1 MANNENN
8 NLEKVLINVHEQDNL
23 LICIKDEE
31 NFKVGKKYAL
41 TAIKEGD
48 KIFKLGN
55 QIGNALQDINVFEE
69 VNEFNVGISD
79 THNYDFKFQGIDFE
93 NHNGL
98 EEQFY
103 GYGNGAYGVA
113 TRKCLLVIS
122 LVSCANSAVRII
134 EEELNHLKEIKEGDI
149 NVIPIIHSNG
159 CGHNG
164 QDLNLEVLQRLIEGY
179 ILNANCFGAIII
191 GLGCES
197 NNFLESS
204 DSLKKVIYRNTIQNF
219 SSFQD
224 LSLDVIKEVSSKL
237 DKIASIKRKKFGL
250 EHLKVALQ
258 CGGSDGLSGI
268 TANPVL
274 GGAIDLLINKNGSA
288 ILSETPETFGA
299 HDNFI
304 NRINTDA
311 NKKKFIQIVD
321 RWEQGLNLINI
332 ENNPS
337 TGNKEGGLSNIYE
350 KSLGAVQKGGS
361 SSILEILEFGEKSTI
376 HTGLTFMD
384 SPGYDPCS
392 LTGQIASGANMICFT
407 TGRGSS
413 YDNSFLP
420 VIKIS
425 SNKGMFERMSMFMD
439 FDASG
444 VLEGSSYEKV
454 SKELYSEIVN
464 YASGKETI
472 NENEK
477 IKTSEFIP
485 WNRGGMV

>member
-1 MANNENN
+1 MPKENN
-8 NLEKVLINVHEQDNL
+8 NIEEILVNVHEKDNL
-23 LICIKDEE
+23 YICIKDTAD
-31 NFKVGKKYAL
+31 FKVGKKYAL
-41 TAIKEGD
+41 KDIKEGD

-55 QIGNALQDINVFEE
+55 QIGNALEDINIFEE
-69 VNEFNVGISD
+69 LNEFNVGISNA
-79 THNYDFKFQGIDFE
+79 HNYDFELQGINFE
-93 NHNGL
+93 NEDDL
-98 EEQFY
+98 ESSFY
-103 GYGNGAYGVA
+103 GYDNGTYGVA

-134 EEELNHLKEIKEGDI
+134 EEELNHIDVIKNGDI
-149 NVIPIIHSNG
+149 EVIPIIHSNG

-179 ILNANCFGAIII
+179 ILNPNCFGAVII

-224 LSLDVIKEVSSKL
+224 LSKNVIDEVIIKL
-237 DKIASIKRKKFGL
+237 DAIQSIKRKKFGL
-250 EHLKVALQ
+250 DKLKVALQ

-274 GGAIDLLINKNGSA
+274 GGAIDLLINNNGSA

-299 HDNFI
+299 HANFI
-304 NRINTDA
+304 NRIPNDS
-311 NKKKFIQIVD
+311 NRKKFMKIVD
-321 RWEQGLNLINI
+321 RWDQGLNLINI

-337 TGNKEGGLSNIYE
+337 IGNKEGGLSNIYE

-361 SSILEILEFGEKSTI
+361 SKIQEILEFGEKSSI
-376 HTGLTFMD
+376 RTGLTFMD

-413 YDNSFLP
+413 YDNSFVP

-425 SNKGMFERMSMFMD
+425 SNRSMFERMSMFMD
-439 FDASG
+439 FDASA
-444 VLEGSSYEKV
+444 VLKSSSYR
-454 SKELYSEIVN
+454 ELSRDLYTEILN
-464 YASGKETI
+464 YASGKQTI
-472 NENEK
+472 NENER

>member
-23 LICIKDEE
+23 LICIKDED

-93 NHNGL
+93 NHDGL

-103 GYGNGAYGVA
+103 GYGNGTYGVA

-197 NNFLESS
+197 NNF
-204 DSLKKVIYRNTIQNF
+204 
-219 SSFQD
+219 
-224 LSLDVIKEVSSKL
+224 
-237 DKIASIKRKKFGL
+237 
-250 EHLKVALQ
+250 
-258 CGGSDGLSGI
+258 
-268 TANPVL
+268 
-274 GGAIDLLINKNGSA
+274 
-288 ILSETPETFGA
+288 
-299 HDNFI
+299 
-304 NRINTDA
+304 
-311 NKKKFIQIVD
+311 
-321 RWEQGLNLINI
+321 
-332 ENNPS
+332 
-337 TGNKEGGLSNIYE
+337 
-350 KSLGAVQKGGS
+350 
-361 SSILEILEFGEKSTI
+361 
-376 HTGLTFMD
+376 
-384 SPGYDPCS
+384 
-392 LTGQIASGANMICFT
+392 
-407 TGRGSS
+407 
-413 YDNSFLP
+413 
-420 VIKIS
+420 
-425 SNKGMFERMSMFMD
+425 
-439 FDASG
+439 
-444 VLEGSSYEKV
+444 
-454 SKELYSEIVN
+454 
-464 YASGKETI
+464 
-472 NENEK
+472 
-477 IKTSEFIP
+477 
-485 WNRGGMV
+485 